1 MIKEFK
7 LKKKELELGKEE
19 LIKLKIAE
27 LEKENEKLK
36 GKKESIPKEPI
47 PERHMEAIKEL
58 IKNQAARGVKEE
70 SVHTNIRTYR
80 KDYDLPREKFLNFT
94 NAIFEQIYK
103 ENFKKKPPK
112 PSPTPSP
119 EKSPAAEAEAGAEA
133 GAEV

>member
-27 LEKENEKLK
+27 LEKENEGLK
-36 GKKESIPKEPI
+36 KDKKEPI

-58 IKNQAARGVKEE
+58 IKIQAAKGNKKV
-70 SVHTNIRTYR
+70 SVHRDITVYR
-80 KDYDLPREKFLNFT
+80 KKYELPRKKFENFPCK
-94 NAIFEQIYK
+94 IFKQVFEDNYK
-103 ENFKKKPPK
+103 EKPPK

-119 EKSPAAEAEAGAEA
+119 EKSPAAGAEA

>member
-58 IKNQAARGVKEE
+58 IKIHAANGVSEK
-70 SVHTNIRTYR
+70 SIHTYIATYR
-80 KDYDLPREKFLNFT
+80 KDYDLTKKCVAFPHALFKQVFEENTKEK
-94 NAIFEQIYK
+94 
-103 ENFKKKPPK
+103 PK

-119 EKSPAAEAEAGAEA
+119 EKSPDAEAEAGAEA

>member
-58 IKNQAARGVKEE
+58 IKIQAAKGNKKV
-70 SVHTNIRTYR
+70 SVHRDITVYR
-80 KDYDLPREKFLNFT
+80 KKYELPRKKFENFPCKIFKQ
-94 NAIFEQIYK
+94 IFEDNY
-103 ENFKKKPPK
+103 KKKPPK

-119 EKSPAAEAEAGAEA
+119 EKSPAAGAEA

>member
-27 LEKENEKLK
+27 LEKENEGLK
-36 GKKESIPKEPI
+36 KDKKEPI

-58 IKNQAARGVKEE
+58 IKIHAANGVSEK
-70 SVHTNIRTYR
+70 SIHTYIATYR
-80 KDYDLPREKFLNFT
+80 KDYDLTKKCVAFPHALFKQVFEENTKEK
-94 NAIFEQIYK
+94 
-103 ENFKKKPPK
+103 PK

-119 EKSPAAEAEAGAEA
+119 EKSPAAGAEA

>member
-7 LKKKELELGKEE
+7 LKKKELELENKE

-27 LEKENEKLK
+27 LELLLLEKENEKLK

-58 IKNQAARGVKEE
+58 IKIHAANGVSEN
-70 SVHTNIRTYR
+70 SIQTYIATYR
-80 KDYDLPREKFLNFT
+80 KDYDLTKKCVAFPHALFKQVFEENTKEK
-94 NAIFEQIYK
+94 
-103 ENFKKKPPK
+103 PK

-119 EKSPAAEAEAGAEA
+119 EKSPAAEAEAGAE
-133 GAEV
+133 V

>member
-1 MIKEFK
+1 MIKEFT

-36 GKKESIPKEPI
+36 GKKKPIPKEPI

-58 IKNQAARGVKEE
+58 IKIHAANGVSEK
-70 SVHTNIRTYR
+70 SIYTYIATYR
-80 KDYDLPREKFLNFT
+80 KDYDLTKKCVAFPHALFKQV
-94 NAIFEQIYK
+94 FE
-103 ENFKKKPPK
+103 ENTKPKPK

-119 EKSPAAEAEAGAEA
+119 EKSPDAEAEAGAEA

>member
-36 GKKESIPKEPI
+36 GKKEPI

-58 IKNQAARGVKEE
+58 IKIHAANGVSEK
-70 SVHTNIRTYR
+70 SIHTYIATYR
-80 KDYDLPREKFLNFT
+80 KDYDLTKKCVAFPHALFKQVFEENTKEK
-94 NAIFEQIYK
+94 
-103 ENFKKKPPK
+103 PK

-119 EKSPAAEAEAGAEA
+119 EKSPDAEAEEGAEA